1 MGMKKDEL
9 AYSIIYTN
17 RKTVSICIN
26 RDGSVSV
33 RAPSFVHESEI
44 HHIIQQKMDWIIKK
58 QTQLFDKSQM
68 VHTKYHRNYD
78 ENSTMPL
85 QGKEYPIRLIKY
97 TGLKIPV
104 VSFEQDYF
112 QVRFGEYDKQKIRAA
127 FISWYMK
134 KAKVIY
140 MERIALYQAMIKE
153 PFGYVRIKEQ
163 KSCYGSCSS
172 KRNLNFNWKCILA
185 PKEVLDY
192 IVVHELCHLKEMN
205 HSKQFWALVALYF
218 PNYKESK
225 RWLRENNAYLEI

>member
-1 MGMKKDEL
+1 MKKEEL

-17 RKTVSICIN
+17 RKTVSISIN
-26 RDGSVSV
+26 RDGTVIV
-33 RAPSFVHESEI
+33 RAPSFVRESEI

-58 QTQLFDKSQM
+58 QNQLMEKSKM
-68 VHTKYHRNYD
+68 VHTKYQRNYD
-78 ENSTMPL
+78 EFSTMPL
-85 QGKEYPIRLIKY
+85 QGKEYPLRFHKF

-104 VSFEQDYF
+104 ISFEQDYF
-112 QVRFGEYDKQKIRAA
+112 QVRFGDYDKQKIKAA

-134 KAKVIY
+134 KAKQVY
-140 MERIALYQAMIKE
+140 MERIAYYQSIIKE
-153 PFGYVRIKEQ
+153 PFGCVRIKDQ

-205 HSKQFWALVALYF
+205 HSKQFWEEVSRYF
-218 PNYKESK
+218 PDYKESK
-225 RWLRENNAYLEI
+225 RWLRENSAYLEI

>member
-1 MGMKKDEL
+1 MKKEEL

-17 RKTVSICIN
+17 RKTVSISIN
-26 RDGSVSV
+26 HDGSVSV

-44 HHIIQQKMDWIIKK
+44 QHIVQQKMDWIIKK
-58 QTQLFDKSQM
+58 QNQLLDKTQM
-68 VHTKYHRNYD
+68 VHTKYQRNYD

-85 QGKEYPIRLIKY
+85 QGEEYAIRFVKY

-112 QVRFGEYDKQKIRAA
+112 LVRFSEYDKQKIKAA
-127 FISWYMK
+127 FISWYLK
-134 KAKVIY
+134 KAKVVY
-140 MERIALYQAMIKE
+140 MERITHFQAMIKE
-153 PFGYVRIKEQ
+153 PYGYVRIKEQ

-205 HSKQFWALVALYF
+205 HSKQFWALVSNYY

-225 RWLRENNAYLEI
+225 RWLRENHAYLEI